1 MDKEKGKEMKKYI
14 LNGIYIV
21 ITFFIVVAGMQE
33 SMQERWSLAI
43 LLVLF
48 LILIQLD
55 QIHDT
60 LKARGEK

>member
-1 MDKEKGKEMKKYI
+1 MKKYI

-21 ITFFIVVAGMQE
+21 ITFFIVVAG
-33 SMQERWSLAI
+33 MQERWSLAI

-60 LKARGEK
+60 LKARSKT

>member
-1 MDKEKGKEMKKYI
+1 MKKYI

-60 LKARGEK
+60 LKAKGEK

>member
-1 MDKEKGKEMKKYI
+1 MKKYI

-21 ITFFIVVAGMQE
+21 ITFFIVVAGMQ

-60 LKARGEK
+60 LKAKGEK